1 MEQVDSLAPAV
12 DTATGGDAPTA
23 PRSLTA
29 LVTELSSAG
38 PLSARELVPRLV
50 TWLETAPATEANAQ
64 ELLKLL
70 DADAFA
76 AWTDAE
82 GRPLKRTAL
91 LALLRFGYPWAL
103 HIKPEDLAWLRETQ
117 RPFWRR
123 NFKEIM
129 AVGLWVGLVARV
141 AWLAWPWLSAWLTSA
156 F

>member
-1 MEQVDSLAPAV
+1 MERLDSLAPAV
-12 DTATGGDAPTA
+12 DTATGVEALNA

-29 LVTELSSAG
+29 LVAELWSAG
-38 PLSARELVPRLV
+38 PLFAPELVPRLV
-50 TWLETAPATEANAQ
+50 MWLETAPATEANAQ
-64 ELLKLL
+64 ELVKLL
-70 DADAFA
+70 DADAFGP
-76 AWTDAE
+76 WTDAD

-129 AVGLWVGLVARV
+129 AVGLWAGLVARV